1 MALSTRAIEEERRRI
16 GGADE
21 ERGGDEE
28 LETVPEEANG
38 RWAGAELCPWEPVTE
53 AVRGGL

>member
-1 MALSTRAIEEERRRI
+1 LTRAIEGERRRRV

-21 ERGGDEE
+21 ERGDEE

-38 RWAGAELCPWEPVTE
+38 RWAAAELCLWDPVTE
-53 AVRGGL
+53 AVKGGL